1 MKGVNTNLLIGIV
14 LIAVVIGVYLYKSN
28 ENSSSQEGFTGSELP
43 TTGGSGAQAQP
54 EVYVISTGG
63 VSMTSI
69 EDVQY
74 IIKQISADAAFATV
88 SQVNA
93 AYQGGNFDF
102 EAMQPVMAIGPNA
115 AGANELKSVQIT
127 ISASTGAKTVTQ
139 QGSVSGTFTKFFV
152 FGKKPTSAA
161 FSAIT
166 PRITSEN
173 GSILT
178 LTAANAKTGVYYTVS
193 PAAPAPANNDAGRSQ
208 ALLGAAGLAAPAGI
222 GSSSSS
228 SASALTAPVPA
239 TPVPATPIGSSS
251 SSGSYMSAVD
261 RPATTAELQDF
272 QARIAAE
279 ITRIQTAGATDDVS
293 AARIRNLQKMTQY
306 IQLIL
311 DNVAA
316 KRTAEN
322 QIPIMKSQIDSTLQ
336 ALTSSSPLPD
346 IFTGTQ
352 LDSFIK
358 GLLPD
363 NLDLDPEVTRS
374 IAEYIKSMTTN
385 LSWSFGVNYTSDA
398 ERDVAQYY
406 NAAASQGGDDGAL
419 TNLNLDRAGT
429 GLEVQPDG
437 VGRNTRVTDEY
448 ANTPH
453 EACRGPA
460 KFDWKKRSQEIC
472 RALKARGE
480 RVEDYGCMP
489 DNVQV
494 GANFSYRGYARMVCE
509 RVGANY
515 DTGMGGLVGCP
526 PLDWAG
532 WRK

>member
-1 MKGVNTNLLIGIV
+1 M
-14 LIAVVIGVYLYKSN
+14 A
-28 ENSSSQEGFTGSELP
+28 
-43 TTGGSGAQAQP
+43 
-54 EVYVISTGG
+54 
-63 VSMTSI
+63 SI

-74 IIKQISADAAFATV
+74 VIRQISADAAFATV

-93 AYQGGNFDF
+93 AYQAGAFDF
-102 EAMQPVMAIGPNA
+102 EEMQPVMAIGPNA
-115 AGANELKSVQIT
+115 AGTNELKRVQIT
-127 ISASTGAKTVTQ
+127 ISASTGTKSVTQ
-139 QGSVSGTFTKFFV
+139 QGSVTETFTKFFV
-152 FGKKPTSAA
+152 FGKKPIRAA
-161 FSAIT
+161 FSAAT
-166 PRITSEN
+166 PRITNES
-173 GSILT
+173 GSILS
-178 LTAANAKTGVYYTVS
+178 LTAKDAKTGVYYTVS
-193 PAAPAPANNDAGRSQ
+193 TAAPAPADTDAGRPQ
-208 ALLGAAGLAAPAGI
+208 ALLGLAAAAPATPTGV

-228 SASALTAPVPA
+228 SALAPASASASA
-239 TPVPATPIGSSS
+239 TSIGSSS
-251 SSGSYMSAVD
+251 SSGSYISAVD
-261 RPATTAELQDF
+261 RPATTAELRDF

-279 ITRIQTAGATDDVS
+279 ITRLQAAGATDDVS
-293 AARIRNLQKMTQY
+293 ASRIRNLQKMTQY
-306 IQLIL
+306 IQLII

-322 QIPIMKSQIDSTLQ
+322 QIPIMKSQIESTLR
-336 ALTSSSPLPD
+336 ALNSNSALPD

-374 IAEYIKSMTTN
+374 IADYIKSMTNN

-406 NAAASQGGDDGAL
+406 NAAAAQGADDGAL
-419 TNLNLDRAGT
+419 TNLNLERAAT
-429 GLEVQPDG
+429 GLEVQPNG

-453 EACRGPA
+453 EARRGPA
-460 KFDWKKRSQEIC
+460 KFDWQKRSQEIC

-489 DNVQV
+489 ENVQV
-494 GANFSYRGYARMVCE
+494 GANFSHRGYARMVCE
-509 RVGANY
+509 RVAANY
-515 DTGMGGLVGCP
+515 DTGLGGLVGCP